1 MLSLAQA
8 SKEQEIGQSKIYEL
22 GTFHG
27 DPEALRV
34 VDGIYFAVA
43 RRKART
49 TVPEHAHSNSSF
61 TVLLNG
67 QHHWVS
73 QEGKIKWSLPGI
85 WYYRTPFDSHSHE
98 SCPTD
103 IRSLGVQ
110 FNPDQ
115 FPSLKECERFEVL
128 DHPIGRAIITEMLE
142 NLTMKGPDGDHMLLS
157 CFHRLTASFLR
168 YRRPEEDQ
176 NLRPWLADARRWLD
190 ANRFGN
196 VRLKAC
202 AEAVGAHPSHLAR
215 EFRNAFGMTVGDY
228 LRDRRLEWAYEQILN
243 DDRKVADIAV
253 AAGFAD
259 HAHLSRLFKQRYG
272 VSPSTLRNS

>member
-1 MLSLAQA
+1 M
-8 SKEQEIGQSKIYEL
+8 
-22 GTFHG
+22 FHG
-27 DPEALRV
+27 DVETVRV
-34 VDGIYFAVA
+34 VDGIWFAIT

-73 QEGKIKWSLPGI
+73 EKGKISWSLPGI
-85 WYYRTPFDSHSHE
+85 WYYRQPLDSHAHE
-98 SCPTD
+98 ACPTA

-110 FNPDQ
+110 FH
-115 FPSLKECERFEVL
+115 LERFPALVPCRANEVL
-128 DHPIGRAIITEMLE
+128 DHAIGRAIVSEMAE
-142 NLTMKGPDGDHMLLS
+142 NLAVSGPDADHMLLS

-168 YRRPEEDQ
+168 YRRMEEDQ
-176 NLRPWLADARRWLD
+176 NLKPWLADARRWLD
-190 ANRFGN
+190 ANRFGE
-196 VRLKAC
+196 VRLKVC

-215 EFRNAFGMTVGDY
+215 EFRNAFGMTVGTY
-228 LRDRRLEWAYEQILN
+228 IRDRRLEWAYDQILN
-243 DDRKVADIAV
+243 NDRKVADIAV

-272 VSPSTLRNS
+272 MSPSALRL